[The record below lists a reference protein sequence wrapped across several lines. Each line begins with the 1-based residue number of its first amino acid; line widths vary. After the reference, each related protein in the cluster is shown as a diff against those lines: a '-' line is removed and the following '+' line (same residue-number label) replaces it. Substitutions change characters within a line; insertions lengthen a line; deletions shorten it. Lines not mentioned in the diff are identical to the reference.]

1 MLFLVFLLF
10 TCARALFYDD
20 YEPLG
25 FEYFDEIE
33 NATIV
38 DLSVNASTPYTEDRG
53 EYRIFSSQN
62 FHFEKVGFL
71 KLEKFSS
78 VWMMRNSTRT

>member
-1 MLFLVFLLF
+1 MCLLF
-10 TCARALFYDD
+10 TCARGLFYDD

-53 EYRIFSSQN
+53 EYRIFY
-62 FHFEKVGFL
+62 FKFL
-71 KLEKFSS
+71 KKFIHK
-78 VWMMRNSTRT
+78 STF

>member
-20 YEPLG
+20 YDLG

-53 EYRIFSSQN
+53 EYRICSSLN
-62 FHFEKVGFL
+62 FHFEKSRLF
-71 KLEKFSS
+71 E
-78 VWMMRNSTRT
+78 T